1 MTSWS
6 C

>member
-6 C
+6 